1 MTQPKFNAFANLAR
15 EKKAVRMIDVLVRAA
30 RLVNPQADHRQLYD
44 AAQSFKSTDWESLDS
59 LTFRDDKVS
68 SETTRALVLEKLH
81 ALADDAMEEEWAAK
95 KGFEL

>member
-44 AAQSFKSTDWESLDS
+44 AAQSFTSADWESLDS
-59 LTFRDDKVS
+59 LAFRDDKVS
-68 SETTRALVLEKLH
+68 SETTRALVMEKMR
-81 ALADDAMEEEWAAK
+81 ALSDDTMEVEWAGK